1 MFSTRK
7 RGASRRRG
15 VAVVWVAVLLFALAP
30 AVSALC
36 ALDAPG
42 VGNSGIGAAVQASA
56 AFHDSN
62 GRGDD
67 PCCAAMSA
75 PVIESSKPFG
85 VGVTGLMQPDGPPV
99 ATARATAIQIFAVA
113 RPLAHLPTPPPEP
126 VSRRFPR
133 LLI

>member
-1 MFSTRK
+1 MFSIKK
-7 RGASRRRG
+7 RGAWRRLG
-15 VAVVWVAVLLFALAP
+15 VAVVWAAVLLFALAP

-36 ALDAPG
+36 ALDVP
-42 VGNSGIGAAVQASA
+42 GIGNPGTGTVQPPTALE
-56 AFHDSN
+56 N
-62 GRGDD
+62 GTGRNDN

-85 VGVTGLMQPDGPPV
+85 VSLARSMQPVGPSV
-99 ATARATAIQIFAVA
+99 AAARETAVQAFSVA
-113 RPLAHLPTPPPEP
+113 RPLAHLSTPPPEP

>member
-1 MFSTRK
+1 MSSIQK
-7 RGASRRRG
+7 RGASKRL
-15 VAVVWVAVLLFALAP
+15 AVVVVWAAVLLFAIAP

-36 ALDAPG
+36 ALDVP
-42 VGNSGIGAAVQASA
+42 GIGNRGTGTVQPPTALE
-56 AFHDSN
+56 DST
-62 GRGDD
+62 GRNDD

-85 VGVTGLMQPDGPPV
+85 VSLAGSMQPVGPSV
-99 ATARATAIQIFAVA
+99 AAARETAVQAFSVA
-113 RPLAHLPTPPPEP
+113 HLLARLPTPPPEP

>member
-1 MFSTRK
+1 MSSIQK
-7 RGASRRRG
+7 RGASKRIG
-15 VAVVWVAVLLFALAP
+15 VAVVWAAVLLFALAP

-36 ALDAPG
+36 ALDIPG
-42 VGNSGIGAAVQASA
+42 VRNSGADAVVQAPTA
-56 AFHDSN
+56 LHDST

-85 VGVTGLMQPDGPPV
+85 VSLAGSMQPDGPSV
-99 ATARATAIQIFAVA
+99 AAARATAVQAFAVA
-113 RPLAHLPTPPPEP
+113 RPLAHLSTPPPEP